1 MSGDDVAGTSMCH
14 ATGSRYRTPTSW
26 VVRTRRSSSSTI
38 LQAMDNNERAS
49 QYIDNLVECLQSVEN
64 PGDFACGGSIPLPL
78 PALRVHGVDE
88 LVGLPI
94 CTSQAKAIIE
104 QCSQAPYG
112 RGEETIVDTAVR
124 NTWQLNPFKFTIL
137 NPEWEQ
143 RLHDLVSRRGTGMR
157 LHCERYLPT
166 VQAFALRGRR
176 VLQGIYV
183 RSTAV
188 CSRMCTLCRKLC
200 SNAMNDCVP
209 ISEAKIGVSIVLY
222 TYNPHTCG
230 TYPSLVVLNHHIL
243 L

>member
-1 MSGDDVAGTSMCH
+1 MCH
-14 ATGSRYRTPTSW
+14 APGSRYRTPTSW

-166 VQAFALRGRR
+166 VQAFALRERR
-176 VLQGIYV
+176 VLQGMCAVLQCAPARALYV
-183 RSTAV
+183 AS
-188 CSRMCTLCRKLC
+188 
-200 SNAMNDCVP
+200 CVP
-209 ISEAKIGVSIVLY
+209 MQWMTVYQFLKLKLVSQLFYICITPTHVEC
-222 TYNPHTCG
+222 THP
-230 TYPSLVVLNHHIL
+230 
-243 L
+243 